1 MTLPYSDP
9 SNPALPSPLF
19 SDITA
24 ARADHMRANNAAIFA
39 DLINLDGRLA
49 RVEDLEQTASSG
61 GTLTLSVTNKAQQL
75 ITGTLDHTIVLPV
88 VSTLYVGF
96 TFLIMNSST
105 QSVTVNSS
113 GSDLVATVL
122 AGRAICVTCILITG
136 TTAASWKVIEL
147 GGDVVGPASA
157 VDGNFSVYDGVT
169 GKLVKDAG
177 FGLANWANGY
187 IPKFRNGLVLS
198 NNGSTGINIAPGA
211 ISDSKNKYI
220 LKLTTTPFYKVLQN
234 SGDWSAGSGGNG
246 LFQNAALDKGWYY
259 AFLIRKDSD
268 GTIDAGFSD
277 SATNPSLPA
286 GYTAFA
292 YLGAFHNNSTDTTA
306 DISLFH
312 QYGNRFMLD
321 TVVCNAKNVTPA
333 STNRLSVSV
342 STPPGLIGIYAFIVY
357 PNNQTSVFAWIGS
370 ADRIDAAAWATNAD
384 LFTRT
389 SAAMASLGGG
399 CGGEFE
405 VYNAAGTIYY
415 RVSDN
420 DCVIHILSKGWIDT
434 NLPA

>member
-24 ARADHMRANNAAIFA
+24 VRADHMRANNAAIFA

-147 GGDVVGPASA
+147 GGNVVGPASA

-198 NNGSTGINIAPGA
+198 NNSTTGINIAPGA

-246 LFQNAALDKGWYY
+246 LFQNAALAKGYY
-259 AFLIRKDSD
+259 YVYLIRKDAD

-292 YLGAFHNNSTDTTA
+292 YLGAFYNNATNTTA
-306 DISLFH
+306 NISLFH

-321 TVVCNAKNVTPA
+321 TVVGLAHASPA
-333 STNRLSVSV
+333 STNRLSVPGCI
-342 STPPGLIGIYAFIVY
+342 PPTLIGIYTFIVY
-357 PNNQTSVFAWIGS
+357 PNFSTPVYAWIGS
-370 ADRIDAAAWATNAD
+370 ADRIDAAASATNAD

-389 SAAMASLGGG
+389 SSASGCAGGG

-405 VYNAAGTIYY
+405 VYNADGTIYY
-415 RVSDN
+415 RVSN
-420 DCVIHILSKGWIDT
+420 TDCYIYILSKGWIDT

>member
-24 ARADHMRANNAAIFA
+24 VRADHMRANNAAIFA

-113 GSDLVATVL
+113 GSNLVATVPSGK
-122 AGRAICVTCILITG
+122 AVFVTCVLITG

-147 GGDVVGPASA
+147 GGNIIGPASA

-198 NNGSTGINIAPGA
+198 NNSTTGINIAPGA

-246 LFQNAALDKGWYY
+246 LFQNAALAKGYY
-259 AFLIRKDSD
+259 YVYLIRKDAD

-292 YLGAFHNNSTDTTA
+292 YLGAFCNTSTDTTA
-306 DISLFH
+306 NISLFH
-312 QYGNRFMLD
+312 QYGNRFMFD
-321 TVVCNAKNVTPA
+321 SASQSEAETPA

-342 STPPGLIGIYAFIVY
+342 KTPPALIGIFTFIVY
-357 PNNQTSVFAWIGS
+357 PNTSTSVFAWIGS
-370 ADRIDAAAWATNAD
+370 ADRTNAAASAMSAD

-389 SAAMASLGGG
+389 STPGAGAGGG

-420 DCVIHILSKGWIDT
+420 NCVIYIFSKGWIDT